1 MSCTSAI
8 TVLVLF
14 ITYAIQALLMKLS
27 LREVAT
33 NSPMTPPLGLYVEP
47 SVVGGPGVCVIEQ
60 DDVRCRNRCFLL
72 LLMSVDTVLWVNEV
86 VLVFDSQ
93 VVRQVAAMVHRH
105 RPLGWTWN
113 HQ

>member
-27 LREVAT
+27 LREVAA
-33 NSPMTPPLGLYVEP
+33 NSPMMPPLGLYVEP
-47 SVVGGPGVCVIEQ
+47 SVVGGPVVCVIGQ
-60 DDVRCRNRCFLL
+60 DDVRCRDPCCLL

-93 VVRQVAAMVHRH
+93 IVRQVAAMVHRR
-105 RPLGWTWN
+105 RP
-113 HQ
+113 